1 MTHSARTRF
10 RAAQVQ
16 SQRNAR
22 QARAQERQL
31 LFSARTSESADAS
44 TAARRRTQDRPR
56 AGGDEAVAVSEDVT
70 AALRRTQ
77 RLLHTEVER
86 SRFAQEMFDQS
97 TEAIKQLSKQYT
109 DLDTLIANSRSL
121 ISTLVT
127 STKSDTW
134 YLVTTFY
141 ILVGTIGWL
150 VFRRFLYGP
159 LWWLVWIPLKLLF
172 RLALFS
178 LGIVGATSSSQS
190 QSVSVPEVQSSGTVT
205 FSSMSQQASA
215 APEAK
220 DAALKGKLSQEIAD
234 MAEKGKEPVLRGDG
248 EPLVDSDAPRNPKKR
263 MFEAQVDNQGE
274 AESKAGEG
282 QKGEAEEG
290 DGRGKDEL

>member
-1 MTHSARTRF
+1 M
-10 RAAQVQ
+10 Q

-31 LFSARTSESADAS
+31 LFSARTSESDP
-44 TAARRRTQDRPR
+44 TTARRRTQDRPR
-56 AGGDEAVAVSEDVT
+56 AGGDEAVAASEDVT

-77 RLLHTEVER
+77 RLLHAEVER
-86 SRFAQEMFDQS
+86 SRFAQDMFDQS

-109 DLDTLIANSRSL
+109 DLDTLLANSRSL

-172 RLALFS
+172 RVAFFSFGLART
-178 LGIVGATSSSQS
+178 ASSAQS
-190 QSVSVPEVQSSGTVT
+190 QGVSVPEIQSSGTAT
-205 FSSMSQQASA
+205 FSMSQQASGKA
-215 APEAK
+215 EVEAK
-220 DAALKGKLSQEIAD
+220 DTSLKGKLSQEIAD
-234 MAEKGKEPVLRGDG
+234 MADKKEPVIRGDG
-248 EPLVDSDAPRNPKKR
+248 EPLVHSDGPRNPKKR
-263 MFEAQVDNQGE
+263 MFEAQVDTQGGESKVE
-274 AESKAGEG
+274 AEK
-282 QKGEAEEG
+282 KGDAIEG
-290 DGRGKDEL
+290 DGKDEL